1 MLGGFAQNFQA
12 SDDGIDGFAVFFKQI
27 KGHVGNKLLGITGM
41 DGYAGFLEFWVE
53 FT

>member
-1 MLGGFAQNFQA
+1 MLGGFTQNFQA

-27 KGHVGNKLLGITGM
+27 KGHVGNKLLAITGM